1 MKKLFIFQFGLCV
14 FLNGVAIA
22 SSGPLAEG
30 FGAEAWLDKIH
41 VVLGVI
47 ALVVF
52 MTAALIYLILRRR

>member
-14 FLNGVAIA
+14 ILNGVAIA

-47 ALVVF
+47 ALVVL
-52 MTAALIYLILRRR
+52 MAAALIYLILKRR